1 MTVEHSR
8 TAHSRSRLPGI
19 NGLRKA
25 RAVGAYIIRAG
36 AWLQRISA
44 DTNAGYV
51 QCENAFAERPVALR
65 MILRRCYDASARE
78 RSANIASVTA
88 IDIGVSVT
96 GGVPAL
102 VGLGANGDTYE
113 CSHYERTHDLL
124 HLRSP
129 SEISRVS

>member
-25 RAVGAYIIRAG
+25 RAVGAYIITAG

-96 GGVPAL
+96 GGCPRSSAWAQMATPKSAAITNVL
-102 VGLGANGDTYE
+102 TTFFIFV
-113 CSHYERTHDLL
+113 LL
-124 HLRSP
+124 P
-129 SEISRVS
+129 T